1 VSDRLTGIASGWTQ
15 AEFNVLG
22 NAGGSKAD
30 FNTGSS
36 VTVKV
41 AVSDGSST
49 APTCVPP
56 SEIDGTTGETN
67 NLTLGKC
74 TAAGGSSPSIQFT
87 ESH

>member
-1 VSDRLTGIASGWTQ
+1 
-15 AEFNVLG
+15 VLG

-41 AVSDGSST
+41 AVSDGST
-49 APTCVPP
+49 AAPTCVSP
-56 SEIDGTTGETN
+56 SKDDGTTGETN

-74 TAAGGSSPSIQFT
+74 TTAGGSTPSIEFT